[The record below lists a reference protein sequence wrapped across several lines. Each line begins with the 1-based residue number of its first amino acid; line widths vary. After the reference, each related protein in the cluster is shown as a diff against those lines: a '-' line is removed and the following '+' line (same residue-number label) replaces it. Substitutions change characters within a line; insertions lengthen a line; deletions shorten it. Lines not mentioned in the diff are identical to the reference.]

1 MRQTPREKSL
11 PRMTNGQREAG
22 LLATFRYPISIFT
35 LSSIEPEE
43 LSCLYGNTQCPP
55 PFRSESCEHEFSRR
69 RGGAVND
76 RMDRSPLHY
85 EDMEGDT
92 AKVIELINSGADVN
106 AAEVGGYGPQPVFL
120 DTVKARNPFRIVWRG
135 TSFAVW

>member
-1 MRQTPREKSL
+1 
-11 PRMTNGQREAG
+11 MTNGQGEAG

-43 LSCLYGNTQCPP
+43 LSCLHGNTQRPP
-55 PFRSESCEHEFSRR
+55 PFRSDSCEHEFSRR

-85 EDMEGDT
+85 AAMEGDT

-120 DTVKARNPFRIVWRG
+120 DTGQGP
-135 TSFAVW
+135 